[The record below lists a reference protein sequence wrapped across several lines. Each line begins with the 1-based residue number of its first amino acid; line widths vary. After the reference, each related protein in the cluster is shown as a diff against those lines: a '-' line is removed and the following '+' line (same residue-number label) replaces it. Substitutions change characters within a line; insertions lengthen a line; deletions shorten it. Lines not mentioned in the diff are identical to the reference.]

1 MNELQ
6 VFDFNNSKVRTF
18 EKNSEVWFCLK
29 DVCEIL
35 GLEQVSRVK
44 SRLKKEGVTTSK
56 VGVQTGTKED
66 GTPAIQNVSMNFI
79 NESNLYKVI
88 DFVKAWEPSQA
99 TKVVISQLSMEI

>member
-44 SRLKKEGVTTSK
+44 SRLKKRGLLLVR
-56 VGVQTGTKED
+56 
-66 GTPAIQNVSMNFI
+66 
-79 NESNLYKVI
+79 
-88 DFVKAWEPSQA
+88 
-99 TKVVISQLSMEI
+99 